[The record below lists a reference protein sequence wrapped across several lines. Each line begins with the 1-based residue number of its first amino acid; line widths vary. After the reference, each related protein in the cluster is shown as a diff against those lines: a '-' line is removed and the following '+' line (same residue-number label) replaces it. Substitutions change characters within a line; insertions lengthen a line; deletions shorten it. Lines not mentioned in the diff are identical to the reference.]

1 MLPCASRLC
10 EQSEDTMFWKDE
22 VSGISRSPPRGSVRL
37 VTFQT
42 GCLELVSRGQRHG
55 KLKGRRVQS

>member
-1 MLPCASRLC
+1 MAPFAPPALHLQP
-10 EQSEDTMFWKDE
+10 EDTLFWKDE

-42 GCLELVSRGQRHG
+42 GCLELVSHGQCMA
-55 KLKGRRVQS
+55 S